1 LCSVSIA
8 AGLTRPAFSGIQWRV
23 ACRDANSGL
32 VVAENISKVYRVGTT
47 FVPALRG
54 VSLSVQRGDFAVIA
68 GPSGSGK
75 TTLLNLLGSIDFPT
89 SGNIYISGQDVC
101 AYSDDELSRYRARK
115 VGFIFQNFNLIP
127 VLSAYENVEYPLRL
141 NRISKKELVLRTL
154 EMLEAVGLTGQLKQR
169 PSELSGG
176 QQQRVAIARA
186 LINRPELVLADEP
199 TASLDSETGA
209 VIIDLMRRMKDCFNA
224 TFVISTH
231 DPMVVE
237 HAEQHF
243 YLKDGRLTRDH
254 SENN

>member
-1 LCSVSIA
+1 MGAL
-8 AGLTRPAFSGIQWRV
+8 AGLTCPFFSGIQWRV
-23 ACRDANSGL
+23 VFRDANGAL
-32 VVAENISKVYRVGTT
+32 VIAENISKEYRVGSTV
-47 FVPALRG
+47 VPALRG
-54 VSLSVQRGDFAVIA
+54 VSISVQRGDFAVIA

-89 SGNIYISGQDVC
+89 SGNVYISGQNVL
-101 AYSDDELSRYRARK
+101 AYSDDELSKFRARK
-115 VGFIFQNFNLIP
+115 IGFIFQNFNLIP
-127 VLSAYENVEYPLRL
+127 VLNAYENVEYPLRL
-141 NRISKKELVLRTL
+141 NKVPKKELDLRTL
-154 EMLEAVGLTGQLKQR
+154 AMLEAVGLTGQLKQR

-186 LINRPELVLADEP
+186 LIMRPELVLADEP

-209 VIIDLMRRMKDCFNA
+209 AIIDLMRRMKECFNA

-237 HAEQHF
+237 HAERCF

-254 SENN
+254 SD